1 MILVLTSSVWD
12 QAVAAGAASSGS
24 GSISIDVNSLVT
36 TVKVITVV
44 IFLVFAALYLFF
56 AFKMNAGRNWA
67 RIVLTVVGALAVL
80 SGFSATSTVT
90 VNGQSYSASNQVFG
104 WIGALLAVVAIVLM
118 FLPQSNAFFT
128 ASKAHRQALR

>member
-1 MILVLTSSVWD
+1 MTVTLAFYDWILMVVISAISVILVLTSSVWD

-44 IFLVFAALYLFF
+44 IF
-56 AFKMNAGRNWA
+56 
-67 RIVLTVVGALAVL
+67 TVVGALAVL

-90 VNGQSYSASNQVFG
+90 VNGQSYSANNQVFG

-118 FLPQSNAFFT
+118 FLPQSNAYFT